1 MIKKTLFVAMLSVV
15 ALTIAAE
22 PAPKKHDD
30 KKKHEE
36 AIQEMMGKWQSSY
49 IDMDVDNDKE
59 VKSDISDEVYIERF
73 KRMQV
78 DMEMPFND
86 KVRDYIEMYTRKER
100 QRKLVSRMLGKNIY
114 YLPIFEAAL
123 SAKGL
128 PMELKYLPV
137 IESALNP
144 SAVSRAGAAGLW
156 QFMPSTGRG
165 LGLEI
170 TSLVDERRDPHLSSE
185 KAAEFLKS
193 LYETYGDWSLAIAAY
208 NCGPG
213 NVNKALRRAGVEN
226 DEDVKN
232 KFWKIYNYLP
242 KETRGYVPCFY
253 AAVYVMNYYPEHGI
267 KPVLAKEPLT
277 PDTVHVK
284 SRVHFNQIAAVLD
297 VDKDVLGDLNPQYL
311 KDLVPG
317 SKEKPYVLTLP
328 THTDALAF
336 VAVEGMIDSHE
347 SEEYARTETI
357 EVGNSNGSRRSKKNN
372 DDESSSRKNVEDGS
386 QKQYADNGSSS
397 NMIENVI
404 THKVEKGENLRTI
417 AEKYN
422 LSVNSI
428 RKNNNV
434 KRGVKR
440 GQELKIVTYK
450 RVDGNDKNLAS
461 ARNDLAVASNSD
473 IPARKS
479 TVKSSENKEPVPYPK
494 KNKNKDEKEKVSKK
508 KTNKQEKDRYD
519 KSRRNKKD
527 DQVAKNKRSSKKDKS
542 KNNKKSRKNRERTK
556 SVTVK
561 DGQNLSVIARKN
573 GTTVEK
579 LKKLNPQIGKNNII
593 RGGDKIR
600 VK

>member
-1 MIKKTLFVAMLSVV
+1 MIKKTLFMAMLSVV
-15 ALTIAAE
+15 ALTATAE
-22 PAPKKHDD
+22 PSSKKNDD

-49 IDMDVDNDKE
+49 IDMDIDGSKDVESE
-59 VKSDISDEVYIERF
+59 VSDEVYIERF
-73 KRMQV
+73 KNMQV
-78 DMEMPFND
+78 DMEMPFNEY
-86 KVRDYIEMYTRKER
+86 VRGYIEMYTKKER
-100 QRKLVSRMLGKNIY
+100 QRNLVSRMLGKNIY

-193 LYETYGDWSLAIAAY
+193 LYDTYGDWSLAIAAY

-226 DEDVKN
+226 DGDVKN
-232 KFWKIYNYLP
+232 KFWRIYNYLP

-297 VDKDVLGDLNPQYL
+297 VDKEVLDDLNPQYL
-311 KDLVPG
+311 KNVIPG

-328 THTDALAF
+328 THADALAY
-336 VAVEGMIDSHE
+336 VAVEGMINNHDSDQ
-347 SEEYARTETI
+347 YARAETI
-357 EVGNSNGSRRSKKNN
+357 DVGNSNGSRRSKRDN
-372 DDESSSRKNVEDGS
+372 DERERSSRDRVEDGS

-397 NMIENVI
+397 KMVENVV
-404 THKVEKGENLRTI
+404 THKVVKGENLRTI

-422 LSVNSI
+422 VSVNSI

-450 RVDGNDKNLAS
+450 RVEGNDKNVVTS
-461 ARNDLAVASNSD
+461 RNDLAAASNSD
-473 IPARKS
+473 VPARKS
-479 TVKSSENKEPVPYPK
+479 TVKNSDNKAPVPYPK
-494 KNKNKDEKEKVSKK
+494 KNRDKDDGKKKEVSKK
-508 KTNKQEKDRYD
+508 KTNKDNDRYD
-519 KSRRNKKD
+519 KSSRNKKD
-527 DQVAKNKRSSKKDKS
+527 KKSEAGK
-542 KNNKKSRKNRERTK
+542 NKKSRKNRERTK
-556 SVTVK
+556 TVTVK
-561 DGQNLSVIARKN
+561 SGQNLSVIARQN
-573 GTTVEK
+573 GTTVDK
-579 LKKLNPQIGKNNII
+579 LKKLNPKIGKNNII
-593 RGGDKIR
+593 HGGDKIR